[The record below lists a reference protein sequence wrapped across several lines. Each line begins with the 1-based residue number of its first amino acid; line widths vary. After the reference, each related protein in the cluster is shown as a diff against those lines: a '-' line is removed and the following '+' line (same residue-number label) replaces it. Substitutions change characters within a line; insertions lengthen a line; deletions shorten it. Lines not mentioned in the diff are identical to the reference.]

1 METPPR
7 NDLRDYQRRARRVAG
22 RGANRPE
29 RPFRERKLV
38 AGVSTGWSESRPVRG
53 HGTFPEAVSQGAFP
67 PLLPVLRFGQP
78 WC

>member
-38 AGVSTGWSESRPVRG
+38 AGVSQAGVRAARCVDTGR
-53 HGTFPEAVSQGAFP
+53 FPRQFP
-67 PLLPVLRFGQP
+67 RALSPHYYRF
-78 WC
+78 